1 MANIDELIEKA
12 IQVKA
17 LANGL
22 INTVVDI
29 DEAGNLKKYE
39 FERQYEFMFAVL
51 SAINSASSCL
61 IDELEQTKTP
71 VNDQEAP
78 GEQLK
83 AYK

>member
-1 MANIDELIEKA
+1 MTNIDELIEKA

-17 LANGL
+17 LAGGL
-22 INTVVDI
+22 TNTITDINET
-29 DEAGNLKKYE
+29 GNLKKYE

-51 SAINSASSCL
+51 SAIISASSCL

-83 AYK
+83 TYK